1 MRGGRAPAFLGGLV
15 IVLGAVVA
23 ASCGGGDGGGKPTVA
38 PTSTLYP
45 RGPVSIES
53 ISPTRAALGARV
65 TIRGSGFDLENNDV
79 GFAHPGADPQGQH
92 IGYLNEISS
101 PDAKTLTFNLPDNQ
115 NVLLSACA
123 FSQLV
128 AGQACEAI
136 GIILPLGDTL
146 VFVANK
152 YGTSN
157 GLTLTV
163 TPPD

>member
-1 MRGGRAPAFLGGLV
+1 MRGGPALAFVSGLT
-15 IVLGAVVA
+15 IALSTVVA
-23 ASCGGGDGGGKPTVA
+23 AACGGGGGSQPTPA
-38 PTSTLYP
+38 ATATAYP
-45 RGPVSIES
+45 GPVSLQS
-53 ISPTRAALGARV
+53 ISPTRAALGAKV

-79 GFAHPGADPQGQH
+79 GFAHPEVDPQGRN
-92 IGYLNEISS
+92 IGYLNDISS

-115 NVLLSACA
+115 AVLLSACA

-128 AGQACEAI
+128 AGQACPAI
-136 GIILPLGDTL
+136 GITLPEGDTI

-163 TPPD
+163 TPSE